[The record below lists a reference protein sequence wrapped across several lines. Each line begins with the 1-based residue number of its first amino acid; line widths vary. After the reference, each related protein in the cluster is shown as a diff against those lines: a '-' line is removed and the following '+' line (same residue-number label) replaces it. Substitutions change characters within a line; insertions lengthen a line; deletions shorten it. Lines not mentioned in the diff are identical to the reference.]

1 MYIPMPS
8 GTRSWSISIED
19 FASFISEEKSLYGPF
34 MHKSSKD
41 NKFLLLA
48 HGSTVQIYNE
58 TLELYPQIEGKV
70 AIATVTF
77 LHQNKQLHELLSA
90 YKNIITV
97 EEHQL
102 PVGFG

>member
-1 MYIPMPS
+1 
-8 GTRSWSISIED
+8 
-19 FASFISEEKSLYGPF
+19 

-41 NKFLLLA
+41 NKLLLLA